1 MKKLID
7 DLKTFLALDQIKE
20 NEAMSRHTSFQVG
33 GPADLLILPKNRD
46 QVLKSLALVKAAKI
60 PFYII
65 GKASNVIV
73 RDKGFRGAIIK
84 TTGLTGVKIKDT
96 LIYAEPGISL
106 KDLAD
111 LALAEGLT
119 GLEFASGIPGSLGG
133 AVTMNAGAYDGEMK
147 NIITSIEVLDEEGG
161 VRVLDQADCAFAY
174 RASIIQEKNYILLGV
189 HLSLRKGDYSIIKEK
204 MADLNA
210 RRWEKQPLDWPSA
223 GSTFRRP
230 EGYFAGKLIQDAG
243 FKGYSLGGAQ
253 VSQKHS
259 GFVIN
264 KGAATTADI
273 LALIKTIQ
281 DGVLKDFGV
290 ELKTEVIVIG
300 EE

>member
-1 MKKLID
+1 MKELID
-7 DLKTFLALDQIKE
+7 HLKTFLGPDQIKE
-20 NEAMSRHTSFQVG
+20 NEAMSSHTSFQVG
-33 GPADLLILPKNRD
+33 GPADLLILPSNRD
-46 QVLKSLALVKAAKI
+46 QLLESLTLVKAAKI

-73 RDKGFRGAIIK
+73 RDKGFRGVIIK
-84 TTGLTGVKIKDT
+84 MTGLTQVDIEDT
-96 LIYAEPGISL
+96 AIYAEPGISL
-106 KDLAD
+106 KNLAD
-111 LALAEGLT
+111 LALEEGLT

-133 AVTMNAGAYDGEMK
+133 GVTMNAGAYDGEMK
-147 NIITSIEVLDEEGG
+147 NIITAIEVLDEEG
-161 VRVLDQADCAFAY
+161 RVLVLDRAACAFAY

-210 RRWEKQPLDWPSA
+210 RRWDKQPLDWPSA

-230 EGYFAGKLIQDAG
+230 AGYYAGKLIQDAG
-243 FKGYSLGGAQ
+243 FKGYCLGGAQ
-253 VSQKHS
+253 VSKKHS

-264 KGAATTADI
+264 RESATTADI

-290 ELKTEVIVIG
+290 ALKTEVVVIG